1 MWMAGYPGQNAGLP
15 RAGHPATGEPGSL
28 SSGCVD
34 LQADRKGGPY
44 LGHLFLAPHTQS
56 SSHSALHLGMALHL
70 GLPSS
75 QDLAPHLTLLTTL
88 GKAPPCQCFYVL
100 GFNNDDNNLLST

>member
-1 MWMAGYPGQNAGLP
+1 M
-15 RAGHPATGEPGSL
+15 
-28 SSGCVD
+28 V
-34 LQADRKGGPY
+34 
-44 LGHLFLAPHTQS
+44 
-56 SSHSALHLGMALHL
+56 LHL